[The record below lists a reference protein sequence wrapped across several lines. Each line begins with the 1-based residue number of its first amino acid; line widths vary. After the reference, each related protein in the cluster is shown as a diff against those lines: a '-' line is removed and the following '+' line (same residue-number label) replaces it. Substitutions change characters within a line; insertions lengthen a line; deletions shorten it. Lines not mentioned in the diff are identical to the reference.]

1 MHLKHSGILGIAV
14 PCIRCGRVIDRDWV
28 EWSPEVGRYVHAT
41 CVELSAISGRM
52 RVETTSEINN
62 DEDDEQTLEYAIPDQ
77 AAYSSAQD
85 SSGTDL
91 AAETFSSSDHQCF
104 FMNLIGLDPI
114 YVALDMDIP
123 TILRLR

>member
-1 MHLKHSGILGIAV
+1 MHLIHSGIMGTAV

-41 CVELSAISGRM
+41 CVELSAISVELPAISGRM
-52 RVETTSEINN
+52 RDGRSSDISN
-62 DEDDEQTLEYAIPDQ
+62 DAADERPLE
-77 AAYSSAQD
+77 YSSAQD
-85 SSGTDL
+85 STYIDSAGAHTL
-91 AAETFSSSDHQCF
+91 SASDHQCF